1 MKKMSRIFLAL
12 AAVFAL
18 VGGSAACEQAK
29 TRKITL
35 AILGDSLTNCRY
47 QDRLMNRMREAG
59 FTGYT
64 PVGTHTGYSASDEK
78 RPDEAAHDGFGGF
91 TYGDFIRRFKFA
103 EDELMNFQKE
113 AEYEQMKRLG
123 VAKVDKK
130 DWRRVLLKSPLVRF
144 RNGKKTVDVQAWLD
158 SINGGKAPDFIII
171 QLGNNGICAMT
182 GDIDERVRDGQ
193 LKDAAELLAK
203 LREKCPESV
212 IGFVSP
218 FPGSDKEDDFTRNY
232 KGAITRDGARKALG
246 RFRELLRMWVADK
259 NDPKVRFIDL
269 WDKVD
274 PARDYINALHFNA
287 SGAVHIG
294 DALFDWLSAF
304 LRVCGDRAR

>member
-1 MKKMSRIFLAL
+1 
-12 AAVFAL
+12 
-18 VGGSAACEQAK
+18 
-29 TRKITL
+29 
-35 AILGDSLTNCRY
+35 
-47 QDRLMNRMREAG
+47 
-59 FTGYT
+59 
-64 PVGTHTGYSASDEK
+64 
-78 RPDEAAHDGFGGF
+78 
-91 TYGDFIRRFKFA
+91 
-103 EDELMNFQKE
+103 
-113 AEYEQMKRLG
+113 
-123 VAKVDKK
+123 
-130 DWRRVLLKSPLVRF
+130 
-144 RNGKKTVDVQAWLD
+144 VQAWLD

-182 GDIDERVRDGQ
+182 GDIDERVRGGQ

-304 LRVCGDRAR
+304 LRVCGD